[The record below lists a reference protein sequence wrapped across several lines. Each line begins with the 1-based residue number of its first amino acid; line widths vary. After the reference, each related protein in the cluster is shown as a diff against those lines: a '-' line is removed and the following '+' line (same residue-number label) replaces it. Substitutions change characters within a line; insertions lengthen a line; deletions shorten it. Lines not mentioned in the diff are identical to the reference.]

1 MSVRVLALVE
11 GQTEEKFCNE
21 LIAPFLGGRGI
32 HLQTTTMGRPRI
44 TGGVRSWKQTEK
56 ELRRL
61 LQEDGGRHVTT
72 MFDYYGMPLDWP
84 GRTDAVRKP
93 YRQKAATIED
103 EMYAR
108 MKALVGKRWRPD
120 AFIPYVQ
127 LHEFE
132 ALLFAAP
139 EVLGRVVS
147 LGSQRE
153 EAVRRFQQIMN
164 RFGTPEE
171 IDNGASTV
179 PSKRILKVAPG
190 YQKVADGVIAASRI
204 GLREIRA
211 ACPNFNAW
219 MERMEGLGG
228 PQL

>member
-1 MSVRVLALVE
+1 MRVLALVE
-11 GQTEEKFCNE
+11 GQTEERFCNE
-21 LIAPFLGGRGI
+21 LIAPSLGGRGI
-32 HLQTTTMGRPRI
+32 EMQTTTMGRPRT

-84 GRTDAVRKP
+84 GRDDAVRKP
-93 YRQKAATIED
+93 LEQKATTIENA
-103 EMYAR
+103 MYAR
-108 MKALVGKRWRPD
+108 MKVLVGKRWRPD
-120 AFIPYVQ
+120 AFVPYVQ

-139 EVLGRVVS
+139 EVLGQVISHGRKRERAV
-147 LGSQRE
+147 QRCQQVME
-153 EAVRRFQQIMN
+153 RFS
-164 RFGTPEE
+164 TPEE
-171 IDNGASTV
+171 IDDGASTA
-179 PSKRILKVAPG
+179 PSKRILEIAPG

-204 GLREIRA
+204 GLRTIRA

-219 MERMEGLGG
+219 MERMEGLPG
-228 PQL
+228 P